1 MYSLLISMCIA
12 GCFVS
17 FISASVLK
25 MTASRHHLRP
35 PPVPIMDA
43 QWQQYYWNHYLLQ
56 QQQHQL
62 ASGTDAAQYTP
73 TNAYGFMGHSIRMH
87 QQHQAHPYTPP
98 PSTSP
103 PSHTPPPNT
112 SPSFPPPP
120 PPPLPTASP
129 ATPQQKPLRRVPL
142 TRLHRHLLLQFHLQ
156 PQPSKSP
163 GTPRIPV
170 GTQTP
175 FTDINSAVTSSPPNG
190 PDVSGSQACRL
201 LKCSLGY
208 LRTMR
213 RRTLQPGRSVT
224 ASFAGS
230 FLRGVLPSQFSP
242 GDSR

>member
-1 MYSLLISMCIA
+1 MCIA

-73 TNAYGFMGHSIRMH
+73 TTTYGPSIRMH

-98 PSTSP
+98 PHHHLTHRRQTP
-103 PSHTPPPNT
+103 LLPSHRRHRHHSLRPHQQHHNR
-112 SPSFPPPP
+112 SPSS
-120 PPPLPTASP
+120 TA
-129 ATPQQKPLRRVPL
+129 PL

-156 PQPSKSP
+156 LQPSKNP

-170 GTQTP
+170 GIQTP
-175 FTDINSAVTSSPPNG
+175 FTDINSTVTSSLPNG
-190 PDVSGSQACRL
+190 PDASGSQACRL
-201 LKCSLGY
+201 LRCSLGY
-208 LRTMR
+208 LLPWDGGLHSQDTQSR
-213 RRTLQPGRSVT
+213 QV
-224 ASFAGS
+224 
-230 FLRGVLPSQFSP
+230 LRAHSY
-242 GDSR
+242 